1 MEIEIAISWENY
13 KKLEKMMMINK
24 DWLLLKQQLA
34 HIQNESNRWVI
45 SPNLVTMLIHAED
58 HRFNRHLGVDFIAIC
73 RASWRTLLCRRREG
87 ASTIAMQLVRV
98 LTGRY
103 ERTLSRKLLEMY
115 LAIRLTKYVKKYD
128 IPKLYL
134 FVAYYGWGMNG
145 LIQASHRL
153 HIEISTLTD
162 YEAANVVARLKYP
175 ETKKY
180 NQNRHDKI
188 ITRTKYILSQ
198 AIARTEIRHPQHIH
212 KGDNNGTV

>member
-1 MEIEIAISWENY
+1 
-13 KKLEKMMMINK
+13 MMINK
-24 DWLLLKQQLA
+24 DWLLLRQQLT
-34 HIQNESNRWVI
+34 HIQNESKCWVI

-58 HRFNRHLGVDFIAIC
+58 HRFNRHPGVDFIAIC
-73 RASWRTLLCRRREG
+73 RASWSTLFCRRREG

-115 LAIRLTKYVKKYD
+115 LAIRLTKYIKKHD
-128 IPKLYL
+128 IPRLYL
-134 FVAYYGWGMNG
+134 FVAYYGWRMNG

-162 YEAANVVARLKYP
+162 YEAASVVARLKYP
-175 ETKKY
+175 ETRKY

-188 ITRTKYILSQ
+188 LTRTRHILSQ
-198 AIARTEIRHPQHIH
+198 AITRTETRQSQHIQ